1 MTEPTTAAD
10 QRVADVRCD
19 DTTLAVTLASGET
32 ITAPLADYPR
42 LRDATS
48 EQRAQWE
55 VSSAG
60 YGIHWPAI
68 DEDLSVEGLM
78 RRAQNTCT

>member
-1 MTEPTTAAD
+1 MTEPTIAAD

-19 DTTLAVTLASGET
+19 DTTLTVTIANGST
-32 ITAPLADYPR
+32 VTAPLADYPR
-42 LRDATS
+42 LRDATP

-68 DEDLSVEGLM
+68 DEDLSVEGLV
-78 RRAQNTCT
+78 RRAAAPAH